1 MLVFCLA
8 DPKVIG
14 GGHERRQKTR
24 PQPGRSTRDGGWQC
38 EARTAKH
45 GNLLTTERVCW
56 HRGAHTAKQKL
67 VRILITKI
75 PPILIT
81 KTNVVFCG
89 TWPGELLRHAFF
101 KTVPRI
107 PALARDINTV
117 RGNVR
122 SPFSCRRCCCCCNLQ
137 GKTQVSGPEFHQLQ
151 LLWPGRLREVLCELR
166 HGGLRGTFWTT
177 FRPPFPLPWPHRL
190 LLSALTAAI
199 A

>member
-89 TWPGELLRHAFF
+89 TWPGELLRRAFF
-101 KTVPRI
+101 KTVPLLWRETSTLCAAMF
-107 PALARDINTV
+107 ALPSVAGAVAAVATCKAKHRFLVPNSINSNCC
-117 RGNVR
+117 G
-122 SPFSCRRCCCCCNLQ
+122 PGGCGKSCASCDTGACEGHFGRH
-137 GKTQVSGPEFHQLQ
+137 SGP
-151 LLWPGRLREVLCELR
+151 
-166 HGGLRGTFWTT
+166 
-177 FRPPFPLPWPHRL
+177 
-190 LLSALTAAI
+190 LSPCLGPTGCS
-199 A
+199 